1 MRVLVVEDEPALR
14 RQLAEAL
21 GHAGYVVD
29 QAGEGHEGLHMARDY
44 PLDLAIIDLG
54 LPGLSGLAV
63 IRELRAEGS
72 TLPVLVL
79 TARGHW
85 QDRVSGLEAGADD
98 YLVKPFEMPELLARV
113 QALLRRARGWADPV
127 LRCPPLALD
136 TRAQTA
142 WCDRTPVELTGHE
155 FRLLHYLMLHQGEVL
170 SKADLEDHLYPDEAE
185 HDSNVMEVFI
195 RRLRRKLDP
204 DGTLQ
209 PIETLRGRGYR
220 FRLPRAG

>member
-1 MRVLVVEDEPALR
+1 MRLLVVEDEPALR
-14 RQLAEAL
+14 RQLADAL
-21 GHAGYVVD
+21 GRAGYVVD
-29 QAGEGHEGLHMARDY
+29 QAADGREGLHMARDY

-54 LPGLSGLAV
+54 LPRFSGLEL
-63 IRELRAEGS
+63 IRALRADGR

-85 QDRVSGLEAGADD
+85 QDRVTGLEAGADD

-113 QALLRRARGWADPV
+113 RRCCAVRGLGRPGAAVPAAGAGHPQPDRLAR
-127 LRCPPLALD
+127 RCPDRADRQRVPVAALHD
-136 TRAQTA
+136 AAPGRGAVKTR
-142 WCDRTPVELTGHE
+142 
-155 FRLLHYLMLHQGEVL
+155 
-170 SKADLEDHLYPDEAE
+170 LEEHLYPDAAE

-220 FRLPRAG
+220 LRLARAG